1 MSAKPSIRTVM
12 LIDDELV
19 DQMIYKRVMDR
30 SGEVE
35 TVITFQAADE
45 ALKFLTGAERE
56 PVDVIF
62 LDINM
67 PRMTG
72 FEFLEAANSELG
84 DSFAKAV
91 VMMLTT
97 SASPHDIKRANDFDM
112 VKMFATKPLT
122 VDHIKSVS
130 EILENSASF

>member
-1 MSAKPSIRTVM
+1 M
-12 LIDDELV
+12 LVDDELV
-19 DQMIYKRVMDR
+19 DQMIYKRVIAR

-35 TVITFQAADE
+35 SVIAFQAADE
-45 ALKFLTGAERE
+45 ALAYLRGEDRE

-72 FEFLEAANSELG
+72 FEFLEAANNEFG
-84 DSFAKAV
+84 DSFTKAV

-97 SASPHDIKRANDFDM
+97 SESPSDKRRASEFD
-112 VKMFATKPLT
+112 VIKMFATKPLT
-122 VDHIKSVS
+122 VEHISTVS
-130 EILENSASF
+130 EMIEDSNSF